1 MDTGLLAFKL
11 TFHRRNLPA
20 ELVWIFGSGERL
32 SNRPSVSIFYRM
44 GGNLTRRP
52 RPTYRE
58 LANAA
63 CSAHPKATWS
73 ASAEKTCAVTQPA
86 PGITGHGECRG
97 KRSYNQL
104 PDPLYMCTLVS
115 SAGPPAN
122 GDNHKTFL
130 QWQCLSEINNLIKTF
145 NNGSLGS
152 GIDEERSEMR

>member
-1 MDTGLLAFKL
+1 MPLARRTQKPLGQHLLK
-11 TFHRRNLPA
+11 
-20 ELVWIFGSGERL
+20 
-32 SNRPSVSIFYRM
+32 
-44 GGNLTRRP
+44 
-52 RPTYRE
+52 
-58 LANAA
+58 
-63 CSAHPKATWS
+63 
-73 ASAEKTCAVTQPA
+73 KTCAVTQPA
-86 PGITGHGECRG
+86 PGITGPGEFRG